1 MANFGPLSKGQPH
14 SPNVNHHIIQFQ
26 HEGHWEL
33 HKKVGFLS
41 PVECLVGFE
50 QQNFWYYHNM
60 STHYATLLTPL
71 PSYYGFC
78 HFLNSENIS
87 SWFFFKVDPLQEKE
101 NKRTQK
107 WIKMTQ

>member
-33 HKKVGFLS
+33 HKKVGFQS

-50 QQNFWYYHNM
+50 QRNF
-60 STHYATLLTPL
+60 
-71 PSYYGFC
+71 
-78 HFLNSENIS
+78 
-87 SWFFFKVDPLQEKE
+87 
-101 NKRTQK
+101 
-107 WIKMTQ
+107 